1 MARSYIEMRRTTR
14 ATIRSTFAATKA
26 AKATIAVERARFYI
40 VIDKHN
46 LTEIV
51 KLVENSEAGENSD
64 IPGGDNISITYRFK
78 NYGKTPGI
86 IRDKE
91 N

>member
-1 MARSYIEMRRTTR
+1 MRKL
-14 ATIRSTFAATKA
+14 ATWPAAISKCGALPEQPFSTFAATKA

-78 NYGKTPGI
+78 NYGKTPG
-86 IRDKE
+86 
-91 N
+91 